1 MAIAKASH
9 FIPNKTVFP
18 APHPQQEPLLM
29 EQNQDLMPA
38 ERVQAERYA
47 PPGVPLV
54 NSDIERTDAYFYLR
68 SYVHIL
74 LKRRW
79 TVLTVAILLTSVVAV
94 VSFKMQPIYRAT
106 ARVEVEAEAPQIQS
120 LNDLYRS
127 MPSDDTFLQTQVDV
141 LESDNLAW
149 QTIQQMGLAQR
160 PQILTGSLEAP
171 RGSTENP
178 AALEGRLIRAFRKH
192 LDVKVMR
199 NSRMIEIN
207 FESAHPHL
215 AANVANA
222 LVRNYAEYNF
232 RKKYDATRQAS
243 GWMEAQL
250 DDLKAK
256 VERSQQA
263 LVDYER
269 QNAIV
274 NVGEKQNVVEQ
285 RLADLSKDLTT
296 AQNDL
301 MQKQSLYELTKSNKS
316 QAAVL
321 GQDELLQKLEENA
334 ASLQS
339 QYVAALDQYGP
350 QFPKV
355 LRLHDQVEQ
364 IESLIDQ
371 ERFKILERIESR
383 YLAAADRV
391 KLLSEAVARE
401 KVDLGEMNQLQI
413 QHNLLKR
420 EFETNQ
426 QLYESLL
433 KRLKDAT
440 VSAGLRANNIHVVD
454 AALVPSIPV
463 RPQKLLNAGVALGL
477 GLIIGI
483 ALAFLEE
490 GLDNSI
496 RSSED
501 VERLIPAPAL
511 AIVPSARSVEIR
523 PTCKKR
529 SEHEPAALQ
538 GKVEM
543 VLMDAPAS
551 ALAESYRALRTSI
564 LLSTA
569 SRPPQ
574 SMLVTSPNP
583 NEGKS
588 CTSLNLALALAQRG
602 GKVLIVDGDLRKQ
615 GIARHFGMTNER
627 GLSSYLAGAHPL
639 VDTLRRFD
647 PMPSLWVLPAGPLA
661 PNPAELLSSAF
672 MERLVRDLRQ
682 SFDHIVIDSPPALM
696 VTDAT
701 ILSRLVDGTIL
712 VVENGMTVRGAL
724 VRTYRTLHAAGAR
737 ILGVVMN
744 KVDLR
749 RDGYYYYGR
758 SYGHNGC
765 PYYYDNGGSKGNG
778 SNGHVSG
785 WPSGASEQAKLATD
799 ASISK

>member
-1 MAIAKASH
+1 
-9 FIPNKTVFP
+9 
-18 APHPQQEPLLM
+18 M
-29 EQNQDLMPA
+29 EQREDLMPA
-38 ERVQAERYA
+38 ERLQPAPYV
-47 PPGVPLV
+47 PPGAPLI

-79 TVLTVAILLTSVVAV
+79 TVLTVAILLTSAVAV
-94 VSFKMQPIYRAT
+94 VSFKMRPVYRAT

-127 MPSDDTFLQTQVDV
+127 IPSDDTFLQTQVDV

-149 QTIQQMGLAQR
+149 QTIQQLGIAQQ
-160 PQILTGSLEAP
+160 PDALTGS
-171 RGSTENP
+171 P
-178 AALEGRLIRAFRKH
+178 AQLSVPSETPEALEGRLIRAFKKH

-207 FESAHPHL
+207 FESTDPRL

-222 LVRNYAEYNF
+222 LMKDYAEYNF

-243 GWMEAQL
+243 GWMEGQL
-250 DDLKAK
+250 DELKAK
-256 VERSQQA
+256 VEKSQQA

-274 NVGEKQNVVEQ
+274 NVGEKQNVVEEH
-285 RLADLSKDLTT
+285 LADLSKDLTV

-301 MQKQSLYELTKSNKS
+301 LQKQSLYELTRSNKS
-316 QAAVL
+316 QVAVL

-339 QYVAALDQYGP
+339 GYVAALDQYGP
-350 QFPKV
+350 RFPKV
-355 LRLHDQVEQ
+355 LRLHDQVAQ
-364 IESLIDQ
+364 MQALIDQ
-371 ERFKILERIESR
+371 ERAKILQRSQSR
-383 YLAAADRV
+383 YLAASDRV
-391 KLLSEAVARE
+391 KLLSDAVAQG
-401 KVDLGEMNQLQI
+401 KIDLGEMNQLLI

-426 QLYESLL
+426 QLYDSLL
-433 KRLKDAT
+433 QRLKDAT

-454 AALVPSIPV
+454 AALVPAIPV
-463 RPQKLLNAGVALGL
+463 RPRKLLNAGVALGL

-496 RSSED
+496 KSSED
-501 VERLIPAPAL
+501 VERLVPAPAL
-511 AIVPSARSVEIR
+511 AIVPSASSVEMGSR
-523 PTCKKR
+523 RKTRGDGEAGPLR
-529 SEHEPAALQ
+529 
-538 GKVEM
+538 GGVEM
-543 VLMDAPAS
+543 VLMEAPSS

-569 SRPPQ
+569 TRPPQ
-574 SMLVTSPNP
+574 TMLVTSPNP

-615 GIARHFGMTNER
+615 GIARHFGMSNEK

-639 VDTLRRFD
+639 VDALRRFD

-661 PNPAELLSSAF
+661 PNPAELLSSSF
-672 MERLVRDLRQ
+672 MERMVQELRQ
-682 SFDHIVIDSPPALM
+682 GFDHIVIDSPPALM

-724 VRTYRTLHAAGAR
+724 VRTYRILHAAGGKV
-737 ILGVVMN
+737 LGVVMN

-758 SYGHNGC
+758 SYGRDGY
-765 PYYYDNGGSKGNG
+765 PYYSNGDNGHSPRLPPESGPQ
-778 SNGHVSG
+778 VSG
-785 WPSGASEQAKLATD
+785 PKQNLAPT
-799 ASISK
+799 APA

>member
-1 MAIAKASH
+1 
-9 FIPNKTVFP
+9 
-18 APHPQQEPLLM
+18 M
-29 EQNQDLMPA
+29 EQNEGLMPV
-38 ERVQAERYA
+38 EHLRPDNYL
-47 PPGVPLV
+47 PPGAPLV

-79 TVLTVAILLTSVVAV
+79 TVLTVAILLTSAVAV
-94 VSFKMQPIYRAT
+94 VSFKMQPVYRAT

-141 LESDNLAW
+141 LESENLAW
-149 QTIQQMGLAQR
+149 QTIQHLGLAQD
-160 PQILTGSLEAP
+160 PGLITGSTPTPRAP
-171 RGSTENP
+171 AENP

-207 FESAHPHL
+207 FESTHPRL
-215 AANVANA
+215 AASIANA
-222 LVRNYAEYNF
+222 LVKNYAEYNF

-243 GWMEAQL
+243 GWMETQL
-250 DDLKAK
+250 DELKAK
-256 VERSQQA
+256 VEKSQQA

-285 RLADLSKDLTT
+285 RLADLSRDLTT

-301 MQKQSLYELTKSNKS
+301 MQKQSQYELTKSNRS
-316 QAAVL
+316 QAAIL
-321 GQDELLQKLEENA
+321 AQDELLQKLEENA

-339 QYVAALDQYGP
+339 DYVAALDQYGP
-350 QFPKV
+350 RFPKV
-355 LRLHDQVEQ
+355 VRLNDQVAQ
-364 IESLIDQ
+364 IESLIRQ
-371 ERFKILERIESR
+371 ERSKILDRIQSR
-383 YLAAADRV
+383 YLAASDRV
-391 KLLSEAVARE
+391 KLLSDAVARE

-433 KRLKDAT
+433 QRLKDAT

-454 AALVPSIPV
+454 SALIPAIPV
-463 RPQKLLNAGVALGL
+463 RPRKLLNAVVALGL

-496 RSSED
+496 KSSED
-501 VERLIPAPAL
+501 VERLIPTPAL
-511 AIVPSARSVEIR
+511 AIVPSASSVELR
-523 PTCKKR
+523 PRRKKR
-529 SEHEPAALQ
+529 GEREIAPLR

-543 VLMDAPAS
+543 ALMEAPSS

-574 SMLVTSPNP
+574 TMLVTSPNP

-602 GKVLIVDGDLRKQ
+602 GKILIVDGDLRKQ
-615 GIARHFGMTNER
+615 GIARHFGMTNEK

-639 VDTLRRFD
+639 VETLRRFD
-647 PMPSLWVLPAGPLA
+647 PLPSLWVLPAGPLA
-661 PNPAELLSSAF
+661 PNPAELLSSSF
-672 MERLVRDLRQ
+672 MERMIQELRQ
-682 SFDHIVIDSPPALM
+682 NFDHIVIDSPPALM

-724 VRTYRTLHAAGAR
+724 VRTYRMLHAAGGKV
-737 ILGVVMN
+737 LGVVMN

-758 SYGHNGC
+758 SYGRDGY
-765 PYYYDNGGSKGNG
+765 PYYNNGNGNGNG
-778 SNGHVSG
+778 SNGHSSMLPHEAGSKANLAPEAPVSNY
-785 WPSGASEQAKLATD
+785 T
-799 ASISK
+799 